1 MIANFRYEKFPTLEA
16 VSVKLFWSGDDRMGN
31 VVVSEQ
37 LAQEIADNDMPSAEG
52 AMKIAMA
59 LAYAVVLAANSGTRL
74 VISGDQSVW
83 PMDWGAL
90 ILAH

>member
-1 MIANFRYEKFPTLEA
+1 MIADFRYEKFPTVETVA
-16 VSVKLFWSGDDRMGN
+16 VELFWSGDTRMGS
-31 VVVSEQ
+31 VLVPHE
-37 LAQEIADNDMPSAEG
+37 LAQEIASHDMPSADG

-59 LAYAVVLAANSGTRL
+59 LAYGIVLAANSGTRL

-83 PMDWGAL
+83 PIDWGAL